1 LKLRVSRI
9 ILRNMFLRRIGEP
22 PNHELPIFTLSLLSL
37 YRAIKHL
44 LDILKPYNQD
54 NGGPI
59 KVEHIVFVKG
69 RGNLILEYCP
79 EGASGAVVFMGS
91 HLDVVPA
98 NPETWERNPFELTVE
113 VGVGR

>member
-1 LKLRVSRI
+1 
-9 ILRNMFLRRIGEP
+9 MMA
-22 PNHELPIFTLSLLSL
+22 PIFLL
-37 YRAIKHL
+37 RAIKHL
-44 LDILKPYNQD
+44 LDILKPYTQD

-59 KVEHIVFVKG
+59 KVEHITFVEG

-98 NPETWERNPFELTVE
+98 NPETWERNPFKLTVE
-113 VGVGR
+113 VQYIQCPDQTLRLYTSISIPVPLLM